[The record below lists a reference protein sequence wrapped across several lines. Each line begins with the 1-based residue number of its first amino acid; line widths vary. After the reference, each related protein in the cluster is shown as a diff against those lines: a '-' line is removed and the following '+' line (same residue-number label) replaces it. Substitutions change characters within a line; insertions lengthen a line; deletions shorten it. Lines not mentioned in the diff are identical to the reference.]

1 MRDAI
6 KDVAFNG
13 LGQLGVYKRRRQ
25 ANADKAIVLTY
36 HGIVPE
42 IPAGAQTFEYRNFVT
57 TTQFEEQ
64 IQFLLKNY
72 RPLKA
77 ADLYTPGVSVECG
90 FLITFDDGF
99 RNNYQYAMPILK
111 KYGIQGCFFIT
122 TNLIGTREL
131 LWTEQVTLMLERTK
145 KPSLTLEL
153 DAPQTFSL
161 ADPQQREEASRGIR
175 KHLKLMPSARL
186 RKVMRQMKSQLD
198 DVPLTVGKTEEE
210 RYLFMTWDEVRE
222 MVAND
227 QLIGAHTHNHPM
239 LATLTEEESWQELSL
254 CKEAIEKETEQ
265 PCLTMSYPNGE
276 RENYNQMNIEH
287 LKKLGFKCAFTQVPL
302 YNDKATDLFQLHR
315 VNISLKMSLKVFE
328 ATLCGV
334 I

>member
-13 LGQLGVYKRRRQ
+13 LGHLGVYKRRRQ
-25 ANADKAIVLTY
+25 ANIDKAIVLTY

-42 IPAGAQTFEYRNFVT
+42 IPAGAPTFEYRNFVT
-57 TTQFEEQ
+57 TSQFEEQ
-64 IQFLLKNY
+64 IQFLLRNY

-77 ADLYTPGVSVECG
+77 ADLYTPGVSVEGG

-111 KYGIQGCFFIT
+111 QYGIQGCFFIT

-145 KPSLTLEL
+145 KPAVTLEL

-175 KHLKLMPSARL
+175 KHLKLMSSARL
-186 RKVMRQMKSQLD
+186 RKVMQQMKSQLD

-302 YNDKATDLFQLHR
+302 YNDEKTDLFQLHR